1 MSQPFFCSDSAR
13 RRRFLT
19 SSAGLGALAI
29 AAPALR
35 SVQADTHR
43 ETGATVPAYTRTVG
57 DLEVTTILD
66 GYIPFEFGVFRGI
79 DEASYRQQLRN
90 DYIDPAGPLNVGI
103 SAHLVRTGDRLALI
117 DAGAADAFGP
127 TAGRIAAALDAL
139 GVAPEDVTDL
149 LLTHMHPDHIGGA
162 MRGGDAAF
170 ANAAVHVADAE
181 AAFWT
186 DAGNRAAAGESAAGF
201 FDAAAALLDAY
212 GDRVNRFGGETEPF
226 PGARAESMP
235 GHTPGHTG
243 YRLSSGDDQVLVW
256 GDMTA
261 IAPVQFERP
270 GVGIV
275 YDVDSERAAETRR
288 RWLDQVSA
296 DRLLVAGTH
305 LPFPAYG
312 HVERRGDAYAWIPE
326 PWRYGD

>member
-1 MSQPFFCSDSAR
+1 MPQPDNAPS
-13 RRRFLT
+13 RRRFLA
-19 SSAGLGALAI
+19 SGAALGAAAAGLTGSGGARANASDATAASTLASY
-29 AAPALR
+29 R
-35 SVQADTHR
+35 R
-43 ETGATVPAYTRTVG
+43 RVG
-57 DLEVTTILD
+57 DIEIVTLLD

-103 SAHLVRTGDRLALI
+103 SAHLVRVGDRLALI

-127 TAGRIAAALDAL
+127 TAGRVAAALDAL
-139 GVAPEDVTDL
+139 GVAPDDVTDL

-162 MRGGDAAF
+162 MRGGEPAF
-170 ANAAVHVADAE
+170 ANAALHVADEE

-186 DAGNRAAAGESAAGF
+186 DAENRAAAGESAAGF
-201 FDAAAALLDAY
+201 FDLAAGLLDAY
-212 GDRVNRFGGETEPF
+212 GDRVNRFGGEAEPF
-226 PGARAESMP
+226 SGVRAESMP

-270 GVGIV
+270 AVGIV
-275 YDVDSERAAETRR
+275 YDVDSELAAETRR
-288 RWLDQVSA
+288 RWLDRVSA

>member
-1 MSQPFFCSDSAR
+1 MSSTDNVTT
-13 RRRFLT
+13 RRRFLASGT
-19 SSAGLGALAI
+19 ALGA
-29 AAPALR
+29 AAFGL
-35 SVQADTHR
+35 
-43 ETGATVPAYTRTVG
+43 TGSGGAHATTSDATAATVLTSYRRRVG
-57 DLEVTTILD
+57 DIEIVTLLD

-90 DYIDPAGPLNVGI
+90 DYIDPTGPLNIGI
-103 SAHLVRTGDRLALI
+103 SAHLVRIGERLALI
-117 DAGAADAFGP
+117 DAGAASAFGP

-139 GVAPEDVTDL
+139 GIAPESITDL
-149 LLTHMHPDHIGGA
+149 LLTHLHPDHIGGA
-162 MRGGDAAF
+162 MRGADAAF
-170 ANAAVHVADAE
+170 GNAALHVADAE

-186 DAGNRAAAGESAAGF
+186 DADNRATAGESAASF
-201 FDAAAALLDAY
+201 FDAAAAMLDAY
-212 GDRVNRFGGETEPF
+212 ADRLNRFSGGFEPF
-226 PGARAESMP
+226 SGVRAESMP

-243 YRLSSGDDQVLVW
+243 YRLSSGNDQVLVW

-270 GVGIV
+270 NVGIV
-275 YDVDSERAAETRR
+275 YDTDSEQAAKTRR
-288 RWLDQVSA
+288 LWLDQVSA

>member
-1 MSQPFFCSDSAR
+1 MSQTVSTPS
-13 RRRFLT
+13 RRRFLA
-19 SSAGLGALAI
+19 SGAALGAAAAGLAGSGGARANASDAT
-29 AAPALR
+29 AA
-35 SVQADTHR
+35 SVLSSYR
-43 ETGATVPAYTRTVG
+43 RRVG
-57 DLEVTTILD
+57 DIEIVTLLD